1 MAFKERSY
9 VSTDVHF
16 LVNPIAGR
24 GPRRA
29 IIERVIARLHTAS
42 WRGHVHDTC
51 GPGHAVEIC
60 RRIPRDHRAVVV
72 CGGDGTVR
80 EAAEGLAGTRLPMAV
95 LPAGTENL
103 SARVMGYEADA
114 DFLCRLL
121 FAGRSKPMDLLRAG
135 RRIFLV
141 VAGVGFD
148 AEVVAR
154 LARRRRGQISY
165 ATYVIPMMQT
175 WIAHDFPSF
184 RIVADGKE
192 VFTGRGLAFVGNM
205 ARYALGLRILDRARW
220 DDGRADLCV
229 YPCSSRLALLRHA
242 WNTARRRHLV
252 TGRCVYGQFR
262 HISITSDEP
271 AAVQLDGDPA
281 GELPL
286 EVEVLPGH
294 LRLLLPATDFRPKS
308 ADMCE

>member
-1 MAFKERSY
+1 
-9 VSTDVHF
+9 VSVDVHF

-24 GPRRA
+24 GLRRA
-29 IIERVIARLHTAS
+29 IIRRVVARLQAAS
-42 WRGHVHDTC
+42 WRGHVHDTY

-80 EAAEGLAGTRLPMAV
+80 EAAAGLAGTELPMAV

-103 SARVMGYEADA
+103 TARVMGYRADA

-121 FAGRSKPMDLLRAG
+121 FTGRVRPMDLFRAG
-135 RRIFLV
+135 RQIFLV

-148 AEVVAR
+148 AEVAAH
-154 LARRRRGQISY
+154 LARRRHGHISY
-165 ATYVIPMMQT
+165 ATYVIPFLQT
-175 WIAHDFPSF
+175 WLGHRFPSF
-184 RIVADGKE
+184 RVLADGNE
-192 VFTGRGLAFVGNM
+192 VFNGRGLAFIGNM

-229 YPCSSRLALLRHA
+229 YPCCSRLALLRHS
-242 WNTARRRHLV
+242 WNTARRRHLA
-252 TGRCVYGQFR
+252 TGLCIYGQFR
-262 HISITSDEP
+262 HISISSDEP
-271 AAVQLDGDPA
+271 AAVQLDGDPG

-286 EVEVLPGH
+286 EVDVLPAH
-294 LRLLLPATDFRPKS
+294 LRLLLPSTESRPEA
-308 ADMCE
+308 ADMPGKSP

>member
-1 MAFKERSY
+1 MS
-9 VSTDVHF
+9 VDVHF

-29 IIERVIARLHTAS
+29 IIKRALARLHAAS

-51 GPGHAVEIC
+51 RPGHAIKIC
-60 RRIPRDHRAVVV
+60 RQIPRHHRAVVV

-80 EAAEGLAGTRLPMAV
+80 EAAAGLAGSGLPMAV

-103 SARVMGYEADA
+103 TARVMGYRADA
-114 DFLCRLL
+114 DFLSRLL
-121 FAGRSKPMDLLRAG
+121 FTGHARPVDLLRAG
-135 RRIFLV
+135 QHIFLV

-148 AEVVAR
+148 AEVVAH
-154 LARRRRGQISY
+154 LARRRRRHVSY
-165 ATYVIPMMQT
+165 ATYLIPFTQT
-175 WIAHDFPSF
+175 WLGHRFPSF
-184 RIVADGKE
+184 RVFADGKE
-192 VFTGRGLAFVGNM
+192 VFTGRGLAFIGNM

-262 HISITSDEP
+262 HISITSDAP
-271 AAVQLDGDPA
+271 AAV
-281 GELPL
+281 
-286 EVEVLPGH
+286 
-294 LRLLLPATDFRPKS
+294 
-308 ADMCE
+308 

>member
-1 MAFKERSY
+1 
-9 VSTDVHF
+9 

-29 IIERVIARLHTAS
+29 IINRVIARLQAAS
-42 WRGHVHDTC
+42 WRGHLHDTY
-51 GPGHAVEIC
+51 GPGHAIEIC
-60 RRIPRDHRAVVV
+60 RRIPRDHRAVVA

-80 EAAEGLAGTRLPMAV
+80 ETAAGLAGSELPMAV

-103 SARVMGYEADA
+103 TARVMGYQADA

-121 FAGRSKPMDLLRAG
+121 FTGRAVSMDLLRAG

-154 LARRRRGQISY
+154 LARRRRGHISY
-165 ATYVIPMMQT
+165 ATYLIPFIQT
-175 WIAHDFPSF
+175 WLGHRFPPF
-184 RIVADGKE
+184 RVVADGKE

-205 ARYALGLRILDRARW
+205 ARYALGLRILDHARW

-229 YPCSSRLALLRHA
+229 YPCASRLALLRHA
-242 WNTARRRHLV
+242 LDTTRRRHLL
-252 TGRCVYGQFR
+252 TGRCTYGQFR
-262 HISITSDEP
+262 HISITSDVP
-271 AAVQLDGDPA
+271 AAVQLDGDVA

-286 EVEVLPGH
+286 EVEVLPSH
-294 LRLLLPATDFRPKS
+294 LRLLLPETQSRSPS
-308 ADMCE
+308 ADRPERSP